1 MYATLRTVSNSTA
14 RRHVDDLVLCA
25 AHEETHEGDGS
36 EAGLGGRECAMQG
49 STTAAYH
56 GTMIH
61 GAERLFAQRP
71 VPFLCR
77 RAVPLARPMA
87 GLDLRYL

>member
-1 MYATLRTVSNSTA
+1 MYATLRLSATRPLDVTLK
-14 RRHVDDLVLCA
+14 VDDVVLCA
-25 AHEETHEGDGS
+25 AYEETHEGDGS
-36 EAGLGGRECAMQG
+36 EVGLGGRECAMQG

-77 RAVPLARPMA
+77 RAVPLARPICWP
-87 GLDLRYL
+87 